1 MSVIFNCG
9 FSRVAVKES
18 FHKPGS
24 MAKESDPVKRWDN
37 YNDLLDESA
46 RAKLA
51 VEKTLY
57 MKKSR
62 IVYDFFRKMNSRNRT
77 EYLEYFSS
85 TNWKA
90 LPESQ
95 KCEHTVSNCNA
106 CRVHHFAM
114 QSRFPNTAKLRPQK
128 LIKDALPEVKTG
140 KMGDSMVR
148 PTQKAIKS
156 AVRHIYSKI
165 DPPFQKVF
173 KVSFVEAQT
182 KVSELELQ
190 QKKNKIEKKRERRQR
205 ARQEKKKVEQA
216 WSKRDTETMLETRQ
230 SYSQRAKQR
239 KALSFETTEEA
250 VERTG
255 KRKRQE
261 ELGERTKKRHS
272 PPPNQ
277 VDFDKEN
284 LLKEVTNMKDGEKVK
299 LTSCE
304 ILPYNWYYI
313 QKEFKGELRPKRGI
327 KHLEL
332 SLSHY

>member
-1 MSVIFNCG
+1 
-9 FSRVAVKES
+9 
-18 FHKPGS
+18 
-24 MAKESDPVKRWDN
+24 
-37 YNDLLDESA
+37 
-46 RAKLA
+46 
-51 VEKTLY
+51 
-57 MKKSR
+57 
-62 IVYDFFRKMNSRNRT
+62 
-77 EYLEYFSS
+77 
-85 TNWKA
+85 
-90 LPESQ
+90 
-95 KCEHTVSNCNA
+95 
-106 CRVHHFAM
+106 
-114 QSRFPNTAKLRPQK
+114 
-128 LIKDALPEVKTG
+128 
-140 KMGDSMVR
+140 MGDSMVR

-173 KVSFVEAQT
+173 KVSFAEAQT

-216 WSKRDTETMLETRQ
+216 WSKRDTETMLGTRQ

-304 ILPYNWYYI
+304 ILPY
-313 QKEFKGELRPKRGI
+313 KGELRPKRGI